1 SDLYGLAATVWT
13 TDLSRRRRPAR
24 RGGPLSGRQ
33 HRLQLHEA
41 VELTPAG
48 PRTRAVLTYSLSAGV
63 ASPHH
68 TDQSELFSRG
78 GWVTERFTETEIR
91 AYPYL
96 TTTPL
101 RPSSPPA

>member
-1 SDLYGLAATVWT
+1 M
-13 TDLSRRRRPAR
+13 
-24 RGGPLSGRQ
+24 
-33 HRLQLHEA
+33 
-41 VELTPAG
+41 ELTPAG

-91 AYPYL
+91 AYSHL